1 MTQGKEP
8 WLAGLGRWLTGRKAP
23 AGEQATVDPGDRAIT
38 AATRSLALDMLNE
51 APSHE
56 RFAPKEV
63 VVWKWGMKNKAVPL
77 AGQTALV
84 MKVRE
89 EALVDDTQQPSSTYY
104 MEPLDVLIGVYTH
117 EGIFRELW
125 IDGRRLCHRTDGRT
139 KATGYGTPGEAS

>member
-8 WLAGLGRWLTGRKAP
+8 FLVGLGRWLTGRKNP
-23 AGEQATVDPGDRAIT
+23 SNEQAAVEPGDRAIT

-51 APSHE
+51 TPSHE

-89 EALVDDTQQPSSTYY
+89 EALIDDTQQPSSTYY
-104 MEPLDVLIGVYTH
+104 LEPLDVLIGVYTH

-125 IDGRRLCHRTDGRT
+125 VDGRRLCHRADQR
-139 KATGYGTPGEAS
+139 ARSSALVTPGEAS